1 MEILKCKN
9 MLNISPEEVIE
20 KNYEKIIEGTV
31 CFSIESKLVRLV
43 LQETLKRKNLKLGKT
58 EDEVKIIFVND
69 QRKVFK

>member
-31 CFSIESKLVRLV
+31 GFSIESRLVRLV
-43 LQETLKRKNLKLGKT
+43 LQETLERKNLKLGKN

-69 QRKVFK
+69 